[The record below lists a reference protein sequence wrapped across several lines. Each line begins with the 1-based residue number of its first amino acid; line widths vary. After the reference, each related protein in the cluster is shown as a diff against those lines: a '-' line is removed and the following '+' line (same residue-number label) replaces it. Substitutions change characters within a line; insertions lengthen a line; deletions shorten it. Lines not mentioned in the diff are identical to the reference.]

1 MPLNPKALGE
11 ALDEDLTLH
20 TTLCRR
26 DAPAFQKVCRSSD
39 DLVVACTQESRL
51 FTELSEQTEGAV
63 SLDVRPIR
71 FVNIRETGG
80 WGREAAQAT
89 PKMAALLAAARLP
102 DAEPVPTVTYKSA
115 GRLLI
120 IGALEDTERAAAL
133 VADVLDVTL
142 FATGGAGM
150 QARRFPVIA
159 GDLPQVRG
167 WLGAFDVQWT
177 TRNPIDLD
185 LCTRCNA
192 CVAACPEDAI
202 GLDYQIDMGR
212 CQSHRACV
220 KACEA
225 VGAINFQR
233 APQSHSEKFD
243 LVLDLRPSVA
253 GPPQNRRH
261 PLGGPGA
268 ARVGGQYG
276 PAFSQHA
283 HPQGYVHLPGGL
295 TDAAAMQAL
304 IQLRDL
310 VGEFEKPKFF
320 TYKQKI
326 CAHSR
331 NETVGCNA
339 CVEICSALA
348 ISSDVKRNQIAVNPN
363 LCVGCGAC
371 TTVCP
376 TGALSY
382 AYPRASEQGVKLRT
396 LLATYAK
403 AGGQHAALLL
413 HSQEAG
419 AALIHDLG
427 RAAVLD
433 KTVRGVPARVIP
445 LPLWHTASV
454 GLDVWLTAFAYGAS
468 QVWVLMTGDEAPQYR
483 DAVVEHMAV
492 AQAIVSGLG
501 YSGQHFQLIEARDAR
516 DLMALDAALGQA
528 PAQGVK
534 RRASFAVQAEK
545 RATVEL
551 AIDHLLQ
558 DSATHPQRAQ
568 AGEALA
574 LPAASLL
581 GTISVNPDT
590 CTLCLSCVSAC
601 PASALQDNTERP
613 QLRFIEKNCVQCGLC
628 ASTCPENAITLTPR
642 LLLSEQRKQLRV
654 LNEAKPY
661 QCIRC
666 SKPFGTL
673 KGIEVML
680 GKLAGHAMFQGPA
693 LERLKMCGD
702 CRVVDIYSNPGET
715 RIGDV

>member
-1 MPLNPKALGE
+1 MTTLICNCNQTMPLDPKALGS
-11 ALDEDLTLH
+11 ALDEDLTVH

-26 DAPAFQKVCRSSD
+26 DAPAFQRATRSGE

-63 SLDVRPIR
+63 ALDVRPIR
-71 FVNIRETGG
+71 FVNLRETGG
-80 WGREAAQAT
+80 WSREAKAAT

-102 DAEPVPTVTYKSA
+102 DPEPVPTVTYKSA
-115 GRLLI
+115 GRLLV
-120 IGALEDTERAAAL
+120 IGDLEAAERAAGL
-133 VADVLDVTL
+133 VADTLDVSIM
-142 FATGGAGM
+142 ATGGAGM
-150 QARRFPVIA
+150 QERRYPVLA
-159 GDLPQVRG
+159 GQGLQVRG
-167 WLGAFDVQWT
+167 WLGAFDVSWT
-177 TRNPIDLD
+177 TGNPIDLD

-192 CVAACPEDAI
+192 CLAACPEDAI
-202 GLDYQIDMGR
+202 GLDYQIDMSR
-212 CQSHRACV
+212 CKSHRACV
-220 KACEA
+220 TACES

-233 APQSHSEKFD
+233 EPQSHSDRFD
-243 LVLDLRPSVA
+243 LVLDLR
-253 GPPQNRRH
+253 RD
-261 PLGGPGA
+261 
-268 ARVGGQYG
+268 

-283 HPQGYVHLPGGL
+283 HPQGYFHLPHGL
-295 TDAAAMQAL
+295 SDPKATDTL
-304 IQLRDL
+304 LKLREL

-320 TYKQKI
+320 TYKQKL
-326 CAHSR
+326 CAHGR

-339 CVEICSALA
+339 CVEVCSALA
-348 ISSDVKRNQIAVNPN
+348 VSSDLKRNQIVVNPN

-382 AYPRASEQGVKLRT
+382 AYPRASEQGVRLRT
-396 LLATYAK
+396 LLATYQK
-403 AGGQHAALLL
+403 AGGTNPVVLW

-419 AALIHDLG
+419 TALINDLG
-427 RAAVLD
+427 RAASLD

-454 GLDVWLTAFAYGAS
+454 GLDLWLTAFAYGAS

-483 DAVVEHMAV
+483 DAVREQMAV
-492 AQAIVSGLG
+492 AQALVTGMG
-501 YSGQHFQLIEARDAR
+501 YTGQHFKLIEVRGAQ
-516 DLMALDAALGQA
+516 DLKALDAALGET

-545 RATVEL
+545 RATLEL
-551 AIDHLLQ
+551 ALDHLLQ
-558 DSATHPQRAQ
+558 DSATQRTPT
-568 AGEALA
+568 EAIA
-574 LPAASLL
+574 LPAASPL
-581 GTISVNPDT
+581 GTIAVNKDS

-601 PASALQDNTERP
+601 PASALQDNAERP

-628 ASTCPENAITLTPR
+628 ATTCPENAITLQPR
-642 LLLSEQRKQLRV
+642 LLLGEQRKQLRV
-654 LNEAKPY
+654 LNEAQPF

-680 GKLAGHAMFQGPA
+680 SKLSGHAMFQGEA

-702 CRVVDIYSNPGET
+702 CRVVDIYSNANEK
-715 RIGDV
+715 RITDL

>member
-1 MPLNPKALGE
+1 MPLNPQALGQ

-26 DAPAFQKVCRSSD
+26 DAPAFQKACRSSD
-39 DLVVACTQESRL
+39 ELVVACTQESRL
-51 FTELSEQTEGAV
+51 FAELSEQTEGAV

-80 WGREAAQAT
+80 WGREAAMAT

-102 DAEPVPTVTYKSA
+102 DAEPVPTVTYTSE

-120 IGALEDTERAAAL
+120 IGALEDAERAAGL
-133 VADVLDVTL
+133 VSDALDVTL
-142 FATGGAGM
+142 MAVGGAGM
-150 QARRFPVIA
+150 QARRYPVIG
-159 GDLPQVRG
+159 GDAPHITG
-167 WLGAFDVQWT
+167 WLGAFDVSWT

-192 CVAACPEDAI
+192 CIAACPEDAI
-202 GLDYQIDMGR
+202 GLDYQIDMDR
-212 CQSHRACV
+212 CRSHRACV

-233 APQSHSEKFD
+233 EPQTHSDKFD
-243 LVLDLRPSVA
+243 LVLDLRKT
-253 GPPQNRRH
+253 
-261 PLGGPGA
+261 
-268 ARVGGQYG
+268 

-283 HPQGYVHLPGGL
+283 LPQGYMHLPGGL
-295 TDAAAMQAL
+295 NDAAAMQAL

-320 TYKQKI
+320 TYKQKL
-326 CAHSR
+326 CAHGR
-331 NETVGCNA
+331 NEKVGCNA
-339 CVEICSALA
+339 CVDICSASA
-348 ISSDVKRNQIAVNPN
+348 ISSDLKRNQIVVNPN
-363 LCVGCGAC
+363 LCVGCGTC

-403 AGGQHAALLL
+403 AGGRDAAFLL

-419 AALIHDLG
+419 AALIGDLG
-427 RAAVLD
+427 RAAALD
-433 KTVRGVPARVIP
+433 KSVRGVPARVIP
-445 LPLWHTASV
+445 LPLWHTAST
-454 GLDVWLTAFAYGAS
+454 GLDVWLTTFAYGAS
-468 QVWVLMTGDEAPQYR
+468 QVWVLMTGEEAPQYR
-483 DAVVEHMAV
+483 DAVREQMAV

-501 YSGQHFQLIEARDAR
+501 YSGRHFKLIEARDAR
-516 DLMALDAALGQA
+516 DLMALDAELGEA
-528 PAQGVK
+528 PAQGVQ

-558 DSATHPQRAQ
+558 DSAARPRTAD
-568 AGEALA
+568 AIV

-581 GTISVNPDT
+581 GTISVNQDT

-601 PASALQDNTERP
+601 PASALQDNAERP

-628 ASTCPENAITLTPR
+628 EKTCPEKAITLQPR
-642 LLLSEQRKQLRV
+642 LLLGEQRKQLRV
-654 LNEAKPY
+654 LNEAQPY

-680 GKLAGHAMFQGPA
+680 AKLGGHAMFQGEA

-715 RIGDV
+715 RITDL

>member
-1 MPLNPKALGE
+1 MTTLICNCNQTMSLNPQVLGD

-26 DAPAFQKVCRSSD
+26 DAPAFQKACRSSD
-39 DLVVACTQESRL
+39 ELVVACTQESRL

-63 SLDVRPIR
+63 SLDVRPIH

-80 WGREAAQAT
+80 WGREGAQAM

-120 IGALEDTERAAAL
+120 IGALDESERIAGM
-133 VADVLDVTL
+133 VADVLEVSL
-142 FATGGAGM
+142 MATGGQGM
-150 QARRFPVIA
+150 QARRYPVIA
-159 GDLPQVRG
+159 GALEQVHG
-167 WLGAFDVQWT
+167 WLGAFDVQWST
-177 TRNPIDLD
+177 HNPIDLD

-192 CVAACPEDAI
+192 CLAVCPEDAI
-202 GLDYQIDMGR
+202 GLDYQIDLDK

-233 APQSHSEKFD
+233 DAQSHSERFD
-243 LVLDLRPSVA
+243 IVLDLR
-253 GPPQNRRH
+253 GE
-261 PLGGPGA
+261 
-268 ARVGGQYG
+268 
-276 PAFSQHA
+276 PAFTQHA
-283 HPQGYVHLPGGL
+283 HPQGYFHLPGGL
-295 TDAAAMQAL
+295 QDATAMATV
-304 IQLRDL
+304 IKLRDL

-320 TYKQKI
+320 TYKQKL
-326 CAHSR
+326 CAHGR

-348 ISSDVKRNQIAVNPN
+348 ISSEIKRNQIVVNPN

-403 AGGQHAALLL
+403 AGGKDAALLL
-413 HSQEAG
+413 HNEEAG
-419 AALIHDLG
+419 AALIGDLG
-427 RAAVLD
+427 RAASLD
-433 KTVRGVPARVIP
+433 KKNVRGVPARVIP
-445 LPLWHTASV
+445 MPLWHTASI
-454 GLDVWLTAFAYGAS
+454 GLDVWLSAFAYGAS

-483 DAVVEHMAV
+483 DAVRAQMDV
-492 AQAIVSGLG
+492 AQAVLTGLG
-501 YSGQHFQLIEARDAR
+501 YSGRHFRLIEARDAK
-516 DLMALDAALGQA
+516 ALDAALGDA
-528 PAQGVK
+528 PAQTVK
-534 RRASFAVQAEK
+534 RRGTFAIQAEK

-551 AIDHLLQ
+551 ALDHLMQ
-558 DSATHPQRAQ
+558 DSAAQRAPM
-568 AGEALA
+568 EAIA
-574 LPAASLL
+574 LPGASLL
-581 GTISVNPDT
+581 GSINVNKDT

-628 ASTCPENAITLTPR
+628 ASTCPEDAITLQPR
-642 LLLSEQRKQLRV
+642 LLLGEQRKQLRV
-654 LNEAKPY
+654 LNEAQPY
-661 QCIRC
+661 HCIRC
-666 SKPFGTL
+666 AKPFGTL

-680 GKLAGHAMFQGPA
+680 GKLSGHAMFQGEA

-702 CRVVDIYSNPGET
+702 CRVVDLYSNPDET
-715 RIGDV
+715 RIQDV

>member
-1 MPLNPKALGE
+1 MTLNPQVLGD
-11 ALDEDLTLH
+11 ALDEDLSLH

-26 DAPAFQKVCRSSD
+26 DAPAFQKACRSKD

-63 SLDVRPIR
+63 PLDVRPIH

-80 WGREAAQAT
+80 WGREGAQAM

-102 DAEPVPTVTYKSA
+102 DPEPVPTVTYQSA

-120 IGALEDTERAAAL
+120 IGALDESERIAGM
-133 VADVLDVTL
+133 VGDVLEVSL
-142 FATGGAGM
+142 MATGGQGM
-150 QARRFPVIA
+150 QARRYPVIA
-159 GDLPQVRG
+159 GALEQVQG
-167 WLGAFDVQWT
+167 WLGAFDVQW
-177 TRNPIDLD
+177 RSDNPIDLD

-192 CVAACPEDAI
+192 CLAVCPEGAI
-202 GLDYQIDMGR
+202 GLDYQIDLDK
-212 CQSHRACV
+212 CQDHRACV

-233 APQSHSEKFD
+233 EAQTHSERFD
-243 LVLDLRPSVA
+243 IALDLRDV
-253 GPPQNRRH
+253 
-261 PLGGPGA
+261 
-268 ARVGGQYG
+268 
-276 PAFSQHA
+276 PAFTQHA
-283 HPQGYVHLPGGL
+283 HPQGYFHLRGGL
-295 TDAAAMQAL
+295 QAETAMSTVV
-304 IQLRDL
+304 QLRDL

-320 TYKQKI
+320 TYKQKL
-326 CAHSR
+326 CAHGR

-348 ISSDVKRNQIAVNPN
+348 IRSEIKRNQIVVNPN

-376 TGALSY
+376 TGALTY

-403 AGGQHAALLL
+403 AGGQDAAVLL
-413 HSQEAG
+413 HSEEAG
-419 AALIHDLG
+419 GSLIGDLG
-427 RAAVLD
+427 RAASLD
-433 KTVRGVPARVIP
+433 KKNVRGVPARAIP
-445 LPLWHTASV
+445 VPLWHTASI
-454 GLDVWLTAFAYGAS
+454 GLDVWLSAFAYGAS

-483 DAVVEHMAV
+483 DAVRAQMDV

-501 YSGQHFQLIEARDAR
+501 YSGRHFRLIEARDVK
-516 DLMALDAALGQA
+516 ALDAALGDA
-528 PAQGVK
+528 PAQTVK
-534 RRASFAVQAEK
+534 RRATFAIQAEK

-551 AIDHLLQ
+551 ALDHLMQ
-558 DSATHPQRAQ
+558 DSVAQRAPV
-568 AGEALA
+568 EAIA
-574 LPAASLL
+574 LPGVSLL
-581 GTISVNPDT
+581 GTIDVNKDT

-628 ASTCPENAITLTPR
+628 ASTCPEDAITLQPR
-642 LLLSEQRKQLRV
+642 LLLGEQRKQLRV
-654 LNEAKPY
+654 LNEAQPY
-661 QCIRC
+661 HCIRC
-666 SKPFGTL
+666 AKPFGTL

-680 GKLAGHAMFQGPA
+680 AKLSGHAMFQGEA

-702 CRVVDIYSNPGET
+702 CRVVDLYSNPGET
-715 RIGDV
+715 RIHDI

>member
-1 MPLNPKALGE
+1 MTLNPDVLGQ
-11 ALDEDLTLH
+11 ALDEDLNLH

-26 DAPAFQKVCRSSD
+26 DAPAFQKACRSKD
-39 DLVVACTQESRL
+39 ELVVACTQESRL

-63 SLDVRPIR
+63 PLDVRPIH

-80 WGREAAQAT
+80 WGREGAQAM

-120 IGALEDTERAAAL
+120 IGALDEAERIAGMVSDVLEVSLMATGGGGAQERRYPVIAAAL
-133 VADVLDVTL
+133 
-142 FATGGAGM
+142 
-150 QARRFPVIA
+150 
-159 GDLPQVRG
+159 PQLRG
-167 WLGAFDVQWT
+167 WLGAFEVSWHTD
-177 TRNPIDLD
+177 NPIDLD

-202 GLDYQIDMGR
+202 GLDYQIDMDK
-212 CQSHRACV
+212 CKSHRACV

-233 APQSHSEKFD
+233 EAVEHSEQFD
-243 LVLDLRPSVA
+243 IVLDLR
-253 GPPQNRRH
+253 GE
-261 PLGGPGA
+261 
-268 ARVGGQYG
+268 
-276 PAFSQHA
+276 PAFTQHA
-283 HPQGYVHLPGGL
+283 HPQGYFHLAGGL
-295 TDAAAMQAL
+295 QAQAAMATV
-304 IQLRDL
+304 IKLRDL

-320 TYKQKI
+320 TYKQKL
-326 CAHSR
+326 CAHGR

-348 ISSDVKRNQIAVNPN
+348 IRSEIKRNQIVVNPN

-403 AGGQHAALLL
+403 AGGRDAALLL

-419 AALIHDLG
+419 SALIGELG
-427 RAAVLD
+427 RAAALD
-433 KTVRGVPARVIP
+433 RKQVRGVPARVIP
-445 LPLWHTASV
+445 LPLWHTASI
-454 GLDVWLTAFAYGAS
+454 GLDVWLSAFAYGAS
-468 QVWVLMTGDEAPQYR
+468 QVWVLMTGEEAPQYR
-483 DAVVEHMAV
+483 EAVRAQMGV

-501 YSGQHFQLIEARDAR
+501 YTGTHFRLIEARDAK
-516 DLMALDAALGQA
+516 ALDAALGDA
-528 PAQGVK
+528 PAQTVK
-534 RRASFAVQAEK
+534 RRATFAVQAEK

-551 AIDHLLQ
+551 AIEHLLQ
-558 DSATHPQRAQ
+558 DSAARRAP
-568 AGEALA
+568 AEAIA
-574 LPAASLL
+574 LPGASLL
-581 GTISVNPDT
+581 GTIVVNKDS

-628 ASTCPENAITLTPR
+628 ASTCPEDAITLEPR
-642 LLLSEQRKQLRV
+642 LLLGEQRKQLRV
-654 LNEAKPY
+654 LNEAQPY
-661 QCIRC
+661 HCIRC
-666 SKPFGTL
+666 AKPFGTL

-680 GKLAGHAMFQGPA
+680 SKLSGHAMFQGEA

-702 CRVVDIYSNPGET
+702 CRVVDLYTNPGET
-715 RIGDV
+715 RITDL